1 MHEYLL
7 FTKGLQLLYLK
18 LTYRLQIPDV
28 ADDAAEEPRQFRP
41 TLLQLELEHLVV
53 VPDRL

>member
-18 LTYRLQIPDV
+18 LTHRLQIPDV
-28 ADDAAEEPRQFRP
+28 ADDAAEDPANFVLRCCNSNWS
-41 TLLQLELEHLVV
+41 TLW
-53 VPDRL
+53 

>member
-18 LTYRLQIPDV
+18 LTHRLQIPNV
-28 ADDAAEEPRQFRP
+28 ADDAAEEPSQFRP
-41 TLLQLELEHLVV
+41 TLLQLELENLVV